1 MGTIYR
7 AVGGDEFIKISV
19 IEGRD
24 IVEQARRIH
33 SLSPTACAALGRT
46 LCAVSMMGD
55 MMKEENASVT
65 ARIEGGGPIGCVV
78 AVSDSGGNVRG
89 YVDHPGC
96 ELPLRSDGKLD
107 VGGAVGTNGLL
118 VVSRDIG
125 LKEPYIGS
133 TQLVS
138 GEIGDD
144 FTRYYAESEQIP
156 AAVGLGVLVDVDRTI
171 KAAGGFIVQ
180 LMPGAPDGLIEKLE
194 DNIFYMDALT
204 TILAED
210 GPEAVMRQVLKG
222 LDAHLVGQHGVEWRC
237 PCSRERFAAA
247 LESIGA
253 EALSEMAEDG
263 KGADADC
270 QFCGS
275 RYAFSAEELREMAAR
290 VKAEKKIDNF
300 S

>member
-1 MGTIYR
+1 MGTIFR

-24 IVEQARRIH
+24 IVERARQLHR
-33 SLSPTACAALGRT
+33 LSPTACAALGRT
-46 LCAVSMMGD
+46 LCAAGMMGD
-55 MMKEENASVT
+55 MMKEDNASVT
-65 ARIEGGGPIGCVV
+65 VRIEGGGPIGCVV
-78 AVSDSGGNVRG
+78 AVSDSAGNVRG
-89 YVDHPGC
+89 YAEHP
-96 ELPLRSDGKLD
+96 EIDLPLRADGKLD
-107 VGGAVGTNGLL
+107 VGGAVGTDGLL

-133 TQLVS
+133 TQLVT

-144 FTRYYAESEQIP
+144 FTRYFAESEQIP
-156 AAVGLGVLVDVDRTI
+156 AAVGLGVLVDTDRTI
-171 KAAGGFIVQ
+171 RAAGGFIVQ

-194 DNIFYMDALT
+194 DNIFYMDALI

-210 GPEAVMRQVLKG
+210 GAEEVLAQVMKG
-222 LDAHLVGQHGVEWRC
+222 LDSHLVDRHEAAWRC

-270 QFCGS
+270 RFCGK
-275 RYAFSAEELREMAAR
+275 RYAFSSEELREMSAR
-290 VKAEKKIDNF
+290 VAAASKK
-300 S
+300 

>member
-33 SLSPTACAALGRT
+33 RLSPTASAALGRT
-46 LCAVSMMGD
+46 LCAAAMMGD
-55 MMKEENASVT
+55 MMKEDNATVT
-65 ARIEGGGPIGCVV
+65 ARIEGGGPLGCVV

-89 YVDHPGC
+89 YVDHPAC
-96 ELPLRSDGKLD
+96 DLPLRADGKLD
-107 VGGAVGTNGLL
+107 VGGAVGRSGLL
-118 VVSRDIG
+118 VVSKDIG

-133 TQLVS
+133 TQLVT

-144 FTRYYAESEQIP
+144 FTRYYAESEQVP
-156 AAVGLGVLVDVDRTI
+156 AAVGLGVLVDTDCSI

-210 GPEAVMRQVLKG
+210 GAEAVLGQVMKG
-222 LDAHLVGQHGVEWRC
+222 LDMHLVEQHGAVWRC
-237 PCSRERFAAA
+237 PCSRERVAAA

-253 EALSEMAEDG
+253 EALREMAGDG
-263 KGADADC
+263 KGADVDC
-270 QFCGS
+270 QFCGAQ
-275 RYAFSAEELREMAAR
+275 YAFSPEELQAMAAH
-290 VKAEKKIDNF
+290 VEAAAKN
-300 S
+300 

>member
-24 IVEQARRIH
+24 VVETARQIH
-33 SLSPTACAALGRT
+33 DLSPTACAALGRT

-55 MMKEENASVT
+55 MIKEENGSVP

-96 ELPLRSDGKLD
+96 ELPLRADGKLD
-107 VGGAVGTNGLL
+107 VGGAVGRDGLL

-125 LKEPYIGS
+125 LKEPYTGS
-133 TQLVS
+133 TRLVS

-144 FTRYYAESEQIP
+144 FTRYYAESEQVP
-156 AAVGLGVLVDVDRTI
+156 AAVGLGVLVDTDRTI

-180 LMPGAPDGLIEKLE
+180 LMPGAPDGLIGKLE

-210 GPEAVMRQVLKG
+210 GPEAVLAQVMKG
-222 LDAHLVGQHGVEWRC
+222 LDVHLVEQHAVAWRC
-237 PCSRERFAAA
+237 PCSRARVAAA

-253 EALSEMAEDG
+253 AALNEMAEDG
-263 KGADADC
+263 RGADVDC
-270 QFCGS
+270 QFCGKQ
-275 RYAFSAEELREMAAR
+275 YAFSSDELREMAAR
-290 VKAEKKIDNF
+290 TAKKVKETP
-300 S
+300 

>member
-7 AVGGDEFIKISV
+7 AVGGDEFIKITV

-33 SLSPTACAALGRT
+33 HLSPTACAALGRT
-46 LCAVSMMGD
+46 LCAAGMMGD

-65 ARIEGGGPIGCVV
+65 VRIAGGRPIGSVV
-78 AVSDSGGNVRG
+78 AVSDCGGNVRG
-89 YVDHPGC
+89 YVEHPGC
-96 ELPLRSDGKLD
+96 ERPLRADGKLD
-107 VGGAVGTNGLL
+107 VGGAVGTGGLL
-118 VVSRDIG
+118 VVSKDIG

-144 FTRYYAESEQIP
+144 FTRYFAESEQIP
-156 AAVGLGVLVDVDRTI
+156 AAVGLGMLVDTDRTV

-180 LMPGAPDGLIEKLE
+180 LMPGAPDGMIETLE
-194 DNIFYMDALT
+194 NNIFYMDALT

-210 GPEAVMRQVLKG
+210 GPEEVLAQVMKG
-222 LDAHLVGQHGVEWRC
+222 LDRHIVDRHDAAWRC
-237 PCSRERFAAA
+237 PCSRERIAGA

-253 EALSEMAEDG
+253 QALTEMAEDG
-263 KGADADC
+263 KGADVDC
-270 QFCGS
+270 QFCGNH
-275 RYAFSAEELREMAAR
+275 YGFSSEELHAMAEHVRAS
-290 VKAEKKIDNF
+290 AKK
-300 S
+300 

>member
-24 IVEQARRIH
+24 IVETARQVHR
-33 SLSPTACAALGRT
+33 LSPTACAALGRT
-46 LCAVSMMGD
+46 LCAAAMMGD
-55 MMKEENASVT
+55 MMKEDKASVT
-65 ARIEGGGPIGCVV
+65 VRIEGGGPIGCVV

-96 ELPLRSDGKLD
+96 DLPLRADGKLD
-107 VGGAVGTNGLL
+107 VGSAVGTNGLL
-118 VVSRDIG
+118 VVSKDIG

-156 AAVGLGVLVDVDRTI
+156 AAVGLGVLVDTDRTI
-171 KAAGGFIVQ
+171 RAAGGFIVQ
-180 LMPGAPDGLIEKLE
+180 LMPGAPNGLIDKLE

-210 GPEAVMRQVLKG
+210 GPEEVLAQVMKG
-222 LDAHLVGQHGVEWRC
+222 LDMHLVEQHAAQWRC
-237 PCSRERFAAA
+237 PCSRERVAAA

-253 EALSEMAEDG
+253 QALAEMASDG
-263 KGADADC
+263 KGADVDC
-270 QFCGS
+270 QFCGKQ
-275 RYAFSAEELREMAAR
+275 YAFSAEELEEMAAR
-290 VKAEKKIDNF
+290 LQSTEKK
-300 S
+300 

>member
-7 AVGGDEFIKISV
+7 AVGGDEYIKISV

-24 IVEQARRIH
+24 VVEAARQTH
-33 SLSPTACAALGRT
+33 HLSPTACAALGRT
-46 LCAVSMMGD
+46 LCATSMMGD
-55 MMKEENASVT
+55 MMKEDAATVT

-78 AVSDSGGNVRG
+78 AVSDNGGNVRG
-89 YVDHPGC
+89 YVEHPET
-96 ELPLRSDGKLD
+96 ELPLRADGKLD
-107 VGGAVGTNGLL
+107 VGGAVGHNGLL

-156 AAVGLGVLVDVDRTI
+156 AAVGLGVLVDTDCTV
-171 KAAGGFIVQ
+171 KAAGGFLVQ

-194 DNIFYMDALT
+194 DNIFYMDAVT

-210 GPEAVMRQVLKG
+210 GPEALMAQVMKG
-222 LDAHLVGQHGVEWRC
+222 LDLHLVEQHAVRWHC
-237 PCSRERFAAA
+237 PCSRARVRSA

-253 EALSEMAEDG
+253 QALREMAEDG
-263 KGADADC
+263 RGADVDC
-270 QFCGS
+270 QFCGKS
-275 RYAFSAEELREMAAR
+275 YAFSAKTMLEMAESVEA
-290 VKAEKKIDNF
+290 KKQ
-300 S
+300 